1 MNGFRIAILSLM
13 AIVVALLSY
22 VVFEVLP
29 NKQREHEAHTRSANA
44 TDFNL
49 PHAPA
54 ADATVVD
61 SADANQEARESANA
75 AVERVHAN
83 EEQRTLAQTEEQ
95 RRIQEEEEMAAQLAR
110 EAAEAEA
117 IGMVTGIAPDFSF
130 LAFKPLG
137 DHQISEGLVIAL
149 RRGDDDYIIC
159 EGKVLRQHESGEWIA
174 DIISDSFFG
183 SENADQDRPKPAE
196 GDLVIVTP
204 FDTADQL
211 RGEAQ
216 SYPEAEFQPS
226 SDGQ

>member
-44 TDFNL
+44 ADFNL

-54 ADATVVD
+54 ADATV
-61 SADANQEARESANA
+61 ANNTDANHEARESANA

-95 RRIQEEEEMAAQLAR
+95 RRIKEEEEMAAQLAR
-110 EAAEAEA
+110 ESAEAEA
-117 IGMVTGIAPDFSF
+117 IGMVTGIAPDYSF

-137 DHQISEGLVIAL
+137 EQQISEGLVIAL
-149 RRGDDDYIIC
+149 RRGEDDYIIC

-183 SENADQDRPKPAE
+183 SEETAQERPMPAA
-196 GDLVIVTP
+196 GDLVIITP

-211 RGEAQ
+211 RSESQ
-216 SYPEAEFQPS
+216 SYPEAAVEPS
-226 SDGQ
+226 ADGQ